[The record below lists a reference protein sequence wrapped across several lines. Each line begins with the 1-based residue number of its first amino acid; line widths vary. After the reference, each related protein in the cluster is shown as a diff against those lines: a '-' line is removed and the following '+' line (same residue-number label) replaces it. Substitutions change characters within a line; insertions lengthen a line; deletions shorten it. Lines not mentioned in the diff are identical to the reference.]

1 MSKATLVIGASMNPS
16 RYSFLAINRLR
27 EHGHLVYALGLRA
40 GRVGD
45 VDIFTEQKQLLNI
58 DTVTLY
64 VGPSHQENIRDYV
77 IRLNPK
83 RVIFN
88 PGTEDELFQS
98 MLRKANIPFEEA
110 CTLVLLGT
118 DQY

>member
-1 MSKATLVIGASMNPS
+1 MKRRPLVIGPYTNPS

-27 EHGHLVYALGLRA
+27 EHGHPVYALGLKI

-45 VDIFTEQKQLLNI
+45 VDIFTEHKFFSDI
-58 DTVTLY
+58 HTVTLY

-77 IRLNPK
+77 ISLGPK

-88 PGTEDELFQS
+88 PGTEDLLFQS
-98 MLRKANIPFEEA
+98 MLKKANIPFEES
-110 CTLVLLGT
+110 CTLVMLGI
-118 DQY
+118 DQD

>member
-1 MSKATLVIGASMNPS
+1 MKKTTLVIGASTNPS

-27 EHGHLVYALGLRA
+27 EHGHPVYALGLKT

-45 VDIFTEQKQLLNI
+45 VDIFTEHKSLSDI
-58 DTVTLY
+58 HTVTLY
-64 VGPSHQENIRDYV
+64 VGPNHQKNIRDYV
-77 IRLNPK
+77 IGLRPE

-88 PGTEDELFQS
+88 PGTEDDLFQS
-98 MLRKANIPFEEA
+98 LLKEANIPFEEA

>member
-1 MSKATLVIGASMNPS
+1 MKKTTLVIGASTNPS

-27 EHGHLVYALGLRA
+27 EHGHPVYGLGLKE

-45 VDIFTEQKQLLNI
+45 VAISTGQQHFTDIN
-58 DTVTLY
+58 TVTLY
-64 VGPSHQENIRDYV
+64 VGPDHQDSIRDYV
-77 IRLNPK
+77 IGLAPK

-88 PGTEDELFQS
+88 PGTEDATFQT
-98 MLRKANIPFEEA
+98 MLTKAGIPFEEA

>member
-1 MSKATLVIGASMNPS
+1 MSKSTLVIGASTNAT

-27 EHGHLVYALGLRA
+27 EHGHPVYALGLRA

-45 VDIFTEQKQLLNI
+45 VDIFTEHKFFSDI
-58 DTVTLY
+58 HTVTLY
-64 VGPSHQENIRDYV
+64 VGPNHQDNIRDYV
-77 IRLNPK
+77 IGLNPS

-88 PGTEDELFQS
+88 PGTEDDFFQS
-98 MLRKANIPFEEA
+98 LLRKANIPFEEA
-110 CTLVLLGT
+110 CTLVMLGT

>member
-1 MSKATLVIGASMNPS
+1 MKKTTLVIGASTNPS

-27 EHGHLVYALGLRA
+27 EHDHPVHALGLKT

-45 VDIFTEQKQLLNI
+45 VDIFTEHKFLLDI
-58 DTVTLY
+58 HTVTLY
-64 VGPSHQENIRDYV
+64 VGPSHQEKIRDYV
-77 IRLNPK
+77 ISLKPH

-98 MLRKANIPFEEA
+98 MLKKAGIPFEEA
-110 CTLVLLGT
+110 CTLVMLGT
-118 DQY
+118 GQY